1 MTQPRR
7 ILIANRGEIAL
18 RVVRACHT
26 LGLEAVAA
34 YSDADAD
41 ARWVR
46 AADSAVRL
54 GGSPAAKSY
63 LNVEAVLRAAQES
76 GADAVHPGYGFLSES
91 ADFARRVEAAGLV
104 FVGAPACV
112 IEAMGDKAVARR
124 TARLAGV
131 PVVPGSGPLFDIA
144 EARAAAAGLGYPLL
158 VKAVAGGGGRGIR
171 PVRDAAE
178 LEEVLPTA
186 QAEAA
191 ASFGDST
198 VYLERIVERARHIEV
213 QILADSL
220 GNVVHAYERDCS
232 VQRRRQKL
240 VEEAPAPT
248 LDPET
253 RNAITAEAVRLAE
266 RIGYLGA
273 GTVEFLLSEDGSFH
287 FMEMNTRIQVEH
299 PVTESVT
306 GLDLVAE
313 QLRAACGE
321 PLSVT
326 QSDIALS
333 GHAVELRINAEDPD
347 NQFAPTP
354 GEVERF
360 DLPGGPGVRVDT
372 GLTAGD
378 RISPFYDS
386 MVAKLVCAGSD
397 RQQALARADQALSE
411 LHITGVPTTAPLH
424 ARLLGSE
431 ELRKNAVHTGWLEE
445 WLS

>member
-1 MTQPRR
+1 MSQLRKV
-7 ILIANRGEIAL
+7 LVANRGEIAL
-18 RVVRACHT
+18 RTVRACHT

-46 AADSAVRL
+46 AADTAVRL

-63 LNVEAVLRAAQES
+63 LNVEAVLHAARES

-104 FVGAPACV
+104 FVGAPAPV

-124 TARLAGV
+124 TAQLAGV
-131 PVVPGSGPLFDIA
+131 PVVPGSGPLAGIE
-144 EARAAAAGLGYPLL
+144 EARSAAADIGYPLL
-158 VKAVAGGGGRGIR
+158 VKAAAGGGGRGIR

-178 LEEVLPTA
+178 LERVLPTA

-191 ASFGDST
+191 SSFGDST
-198 VYLERIVERARHIEV
+198 VYLERVVERARHIEV
-213 QILADSL
+213 QILADCQ

-240 VEEAPAPT
+240 VEEAPAAALEP
-248 LDPET
+248 DT
-253 RNAITAEAVRLAE
+253 RAAITTEAVRLAE
-266 RIGYLGA
+266 QVGYLGA
-273 GTVEFLLSEDGSFH
+273 GTVEFLLAEDGSFY

-306 GLDLVAE
+306 GLDLVGE

-326 QSDIALS
+326 QSDIALN

-347 NQFAPTP
+347 NQFVPTP

-386 MVAKLVCAGSD
+386 MIAKLVCAGTD
-397 RQQALARADQALSE
+397 RTQALARAGQALDE
-411 LHITGVPTTAPLH
+411 LRITGVPTTAALH
-424 ARLLGSE
+424 ARLLESE
-431 ELRKNAVHTGWLEE
+431 EVRKNTVHTGWLEE